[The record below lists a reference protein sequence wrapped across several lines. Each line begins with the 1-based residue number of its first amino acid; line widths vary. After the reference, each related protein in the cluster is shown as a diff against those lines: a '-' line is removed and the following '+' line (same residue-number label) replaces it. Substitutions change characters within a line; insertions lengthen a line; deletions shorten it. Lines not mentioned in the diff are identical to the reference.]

1 MDISMLLKR
10 ISLPRLH
17 PENKREIMNI
27 EDERRKF
34 AAMAMQGLLSN
45 PHIFEDVASRKM
57 YFPQIAENAI
67 IAADALLMA
76 FERERCKELT
86 SKITE
91 LNKKRQQ

>member
-1 MDISMLLKR
+1 M
-10 ISLPRLH
+10 PRLH

-45 PHIFEDVASRKM
+45 PHVFEDVASRKVH
-57 YFPQIAENAI
+57 FPQIAENAI
-67 IAADALLMA
+67 MAADALLMA

-86 SKITE
+86 SKIME

>member
-1 MDISMLLKR
+1 
-10 ISLPRLH
+10 
-17 PENKREIMNI
+17 MNI

-34 AAMAMQGLLSN
+34 TAMAMQGLLSN
-45 PHIFEDVASRKM
+45 PHIFEDVVSRKM
-57 YFPQIAENAI
+57 YYPQIAENAI
-67 IAADALLMA
+67 MAADALLMA